1 MSSTILPKP
10 FSAYVGLL
18 ASTLEGA
25 ADTLRNPASVVTRF
39 PLLAMSSLMAP
50 RERYEELAE
59 RGEHILQGMLGHF
72 GGTSGAARRGSGTRS
87 TVNQVQARAAARLAE
102 AEDKFEERAGGVVT
116 RLQDAA
122 DQATKAGQ
130 RATGGPAG
138 PIGTSARVVA
148 GAAGRAA
155 DRVERAADAVQPVV
169 EQAGQAAQAVTSTT
183 GQAVQAVT
191 SATGEA
197 VQAAASATG
206 QAAQAVTSTTGQ
218 AVQAAATATGE
229 AVQAA
234 TSATGQ
240 AAQAATGAAGQ
251 AAHTVTST
259 AEQAVQTATSVTGE
273 AVQAATSVTEQAAQ
287 AATATTE
294 QAVQAATNVTE
305 QAAQAATA
313 TTEQAVQAAT
323 AATGQAQQ
331 AAQQAADQLA
341 GPTVDQEAAPAP
353 TETLWAEVTA
363 APTTD
368 RGAIDEAPAAGGP
381 NAAEAQA
388 GASGRA
394 TTVSPADMQQG
405 VPETR
410 APDPEAELRAEPGAA
425 PTMDRGAV
433 DAAVSA
439 ATEAAATTAEQAPAP
454 PIPPAARKAAA
465 KAARKAATKATPAK
479 RVVPP
484 PSGGSASAG
493 SESTGAATDSTPVTT
508 NNAGVV
514 AAAAGETPEAAP
526 AVPSGHRDGLDVPTE
541 IREAAGPLREHS
553 DLPLADFDHMTLG
566 SLRGRL
572 RTLDAVSLVQLLDYE
587 QAHASRLPILSLL
600 QNRLRK
606 VLAD

>member
-102 AEDKFEERAGGVVT
+102 AEDKFEEQAGGVVT

-197 VQAAASATG
+197 VQAAA
-206 QAAQAVTSTTGQ
+206 
-218 AVQAAATATGE
+218 TATGE

-234 TSATGQ
+234 TNVTGEAVQAATSTTGQ

-259 AEQAVQTATSVTGE
+259 AEQAVQAATTVTSEAVQAATSVTGE

-287 AATATTE
+287 AATT
-294 QAVQAATNVTE
+294 
-305 QAAQAATA
+305 

-341 GPTVDQEAAPAP
+341 GPTVDQASAPAP
-353 TETLWAEVTA
+353 TATLWAEVAA

-388 GASGRA
+388 GASGHP

-439 ATEAAATTAEQAPAP
+439 AAGAAATTAEQAPAP

-493 SESTGAATDSTPVTT
+493 SEPTGAATDSTSVTT

-514 AAAAGETPEAAP
+514 AAAVGETPEAAP
-526 AVPSGHRDGLDVPTE
+526 AVPSGHRDGLDIPTE

>member
-197 VQAAASATG
+197 VQAAA
-206 QAAQAVTSTTGQ
+206 
-218 AVQAAATATGE
+218 TATGE

-234 TSATGQ
+234 TNVTGEAVQAATSTTGQ

-259 AEQAVQTATSVTGE
+259 AEQAVQAATTVTSE
-273 AVQAATSVTEQAAQ
+273 AVQAATS
-287 AATATTE
+287 
-294 QAVQAATNVTE
+294 VTE

-341 GPTVDQEAAPAP
+341 GPTVDQKAAPAP
-353 TETLWAEVTA
+353 TATFWAEVAA

-388 GASGRA
+388 GASGHP

-439 ATEAAATTAEQAPAP
+439 AAGAAATTAEQAPAP

-493 SESTGAATDSTPVTT
+493 SEPTGAATDSTSVTT

-514 AAAAGETPEAAP
+514 AAAVGETPEAAP
-526 AVPSGHRDGLDVPTE
+526 AVPSGHRDGLDIPTE